1 MLRGRPLG
9 IEDADLI
16 DLSSGQR
23 PARDALTRASGKP
36 ACLILRGYRTGRRSA
51 AFCMSIFPAASEVPM
66 THSEER
72 IYSILSLAAIGL
84 GLVLALALAS

>member
-1 MLRGRPLG
+1 LLRGRPLG

-51 AFCMSIFPAASEVPM
+51 AFCMSIFPA
-66 THSEER
+66 R
-72 IYSILSLAAIGL
+72 IGGSDDTQ
-84 GLVLALALAS
+84 